1 MGDRS
6 PRSKSYV
13 AVLLKSAVIIA
24 LLALANFAWH
34 WFSESSLFEIDP
46 SNEEAVRQAIMMSA
60 ALYSILLAI
69 PFVPGVELAVGLI
82 LMFGPDVV
90 WLIYGCTLLGLTLS
104 FAVGSLVP
112 IAVLIRMLEFVRL
125 RRAAVLMGNLAPMKR
140 SERLQFLLAQ
150 APNRY
155 VPFLLKHRYI
165 ALAVV
170 INLPGNFLIGG
181 GGGIAMI
188 AGLSRLFSVWGFVAT
203 VAIAVLPVPL
213 AVYLFGNQILG
224 S

>member
-1 MGDRS
+1 MGDRLLHS
-6 PRSKSYV
+6 SSRV
-13 AVLLKSAVIIA
+13 AVVVKSAVIIA
-24 LLALANFAWH
+24 VLALANFAWH
-34 WFSESSLFEIDP
+34 WFSDVSLFAIDP
-46 SNEEAVRQAIMMSA
+46 SNEEAVRRAIMMSA

-82 LMFGPDVV
+82 LMFGPGVV
-90 WLIYGCTLLGLTLS
+90 WLIYVCTLAGLTLS
-104 FAVGSLVP
+104 FMVGSLVP
-112 IAVLIRMLEFVRL
+112 IAVLTRMLEFVRL
-125 RRAAVLMGNLAPMKR
+125 KRAAELMRSLAPMKR

-150 APNRY
+150 APNQY

-165 ALAVV
+165 ALAIV

-188 AGLSRLFSVWGFVAT
+188 AGLSRLFSVVGFVAT

-213 AVYLFGNQILG
+213 AVYLFGKQILG